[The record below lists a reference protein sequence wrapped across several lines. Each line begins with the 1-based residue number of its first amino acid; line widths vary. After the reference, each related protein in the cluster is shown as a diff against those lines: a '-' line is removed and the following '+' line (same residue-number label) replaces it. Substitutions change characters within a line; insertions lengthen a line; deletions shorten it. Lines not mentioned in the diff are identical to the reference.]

1 MPEEVLSQE
10 PLALG
15 AAVLVALA
23 GLAAAWFLFFRRT
36 VAEGEGGALASLWRS
51 GWGFDRLYH
60 WNFFAPLTGLAD
72 VNRGDIIDSIYDG
85 VAALSRGLHEAVRAT
100 QTGRLRW
107 YAASVGLG
115 AILLIALIIR
125 P

>member
-1 MPEEVLSQE
+1 MAPVT
-10 PLALG
+10 G
-15 AAVLVALA
+15 V
-23 GLAAAWFLFFRRT
+23 AAANK
-36 VAEGEGGALASLWRS
+36 G
-51 GWGFDRLYH
+51 
-60 WNFFAPLTGLAD
+60 D
-72 VNRGDIIDSIYDG
+72 VIDLIYDG
-85 VAALSRGLHEAVRAT
+85 LAALSRGLHYSVSAT